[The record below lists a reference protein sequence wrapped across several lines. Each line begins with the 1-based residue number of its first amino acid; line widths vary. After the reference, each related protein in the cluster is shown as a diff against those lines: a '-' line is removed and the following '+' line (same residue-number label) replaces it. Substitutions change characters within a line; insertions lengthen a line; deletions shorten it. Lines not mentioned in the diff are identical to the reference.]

1 MNKRGLGKG
10 LDALLPEIEVDSGDK
25 VQEVPIEDI
34 SPNPFQPRRSF
45 NKEKIDELA
54 KSIKEHGIIQPII
67 LREKDGKYELVSGER
82 RLKAAKEAGLEAVP
96 AVVRDMPDQRQMEIA
111 IIENVQRED
120 LNPIEEAKGYE
131 LLIKKF
137 SFTQEEL
144 SKSIGKSRSQ
154 IANTM
159 RLLNLDS
166 RVQKYLQEGMM
177 SIGHGKVLAGL
188 DKETQIKIADK
199 IARDGLSVRE
209 AEILA
214 TSEKSTKEDGKTE
227 DRRKKRLPEYI
238 KEVQERLKVE
248 LGTMVQMRYT
258 EGKGKI
264 EISYTSDEDLHRIM
278 DLILDEEET
287 EVSMPEKKK
296 KFTV

>member
-188 DKETQIKIADK
+188 DKKTQIKIADK